1 MLGYLIATYVL
12 PGLPRETNLKNA
24 KNSYGHIFPD
34 VHWRT
39 PEGVST
45 RPPGRSFRKTCR
57 KIKSGLII
65 GTIDGGRK

>member
-1 MLGYLIATYVL
+1 MLGHLIATYGL
-12 PGLPRETNLKNA
+12 LGLPRETNLKNA

-39 PEGVST
+39 PDGVST
-45 RPPGRSFRKTCR
+45 RRPGRSFRKTCR
-57 KIKSGLII
+57 KIKSGRVI